1 MDMIVVKLGGSLAK
15 AQTVRGWLTALAR
28 GKGRT
33 VVVPGGGA
41 FADAVREQQQRLG
54 FSDRA
59 AHRMAILAMEQYG
72 LALADLSSELTP
84 CANEREMLDAL
95 GRGSIP
101 VWLPTAMALADPDI
115 PESWEMTSD
124 SLAAW
129 LARKIGAAR
138 LVLVKS
144 TAAPRPLDPAALAD
158 RGLVD
163 RLFPRF
169 LAGAKLTLD
178 WIGPGEEDRLA
189 DLLAHERDRP

>member
-1 MDMIVVKLGGSLAK
+1 
-15 AQTVRGWLTALAR
+15 
-28 GKGRT
+28 
-33 VVVPGGGA
+33 
-41 FADAVREQQQRLG
+41 VREQQQRLG